1 MAKKLIV
8 LYGSENT
15 GKTETLNRLIKI
27 LLLAKGE
34 EGKIIRAETHD
45 HKKRKITDKITVL
58 VDEKQVFIPQNIE
71 DFYNTFWDKKVVIG
85 YREKRIAIATKG
97 DGNKEIEQS
106 VDFFKEE
113 AEKGC
118 DIFIT
123 AIRTNE
129 ENISEEDRYKNL
141 TNKLKELFLSLTVDP
156 IQKKMEENRQ
166 KQEEANRSQAEEL
179 KKRIDALCDEIEIE
193 NSSQEEN

>member
-8 LYGSENT
+8 LYGPENK

-27 LLLAKGE
+27 LLLDG
-34 EGKIIRAETHD
+34 GKIELAETHTSNPEAID
-45 HKKRKITDKITVL
+45 IKISGDKTQVL
-58 VDEKQVFIPQNIE
+58 IPQNIE
-71 DFYNTFWDKKVVIG
+71 DFHNTFWDKKVVIG

-123 AIRTNE
+123 AIRTNKTD
-129 ENISEEDRYKNL
+129 ISEESLYKQLIKGLKDLNL
-141 TNKLKELFLSLTVDP
+141 EPEL
-156 IQKKMEENRQ
+156 IQKQLHSNVNQ
-166 KQEEANRSQAEEL
+166 TQAEEI
-179 KKRIDALCDEIEIE
+179 KAFIDKIC
-193 NSSQEEN
+193 N

>member
-8 LYGSENT
+8 LYGPENK

-27 LLLAKGE
+27 LLLDG
-34 EGKIIRAETHD
+34 GKIELAETHTSKPEAID
-45 HKKRKITDKITVL
+45 IKISGDKTQVL
-58 VDEKQVFIPQNIE
+58 IPQNIE
-71 DFYNTFWDKKVVIG
+71 DFHNTFWDKKVVIG

-118 DIFIT
+118 DIFVT
-123 AIRTNE
+123 AIRTNKTD
-129 ENISEEDRYKNL
+129 ISEESLYKQLIKGLKDLNL
-141 TNKLKELFLSLTVDP
+141 EPEP
-156 IQKKMEENRQ
+156 IQKQLHSNVNQ
-166 KQEEANRSQAEEL
+166 TQAEEI
-179 KKRIDALCDEIEIE
+179 KAFIDKIC
-193 NSSQEEN
+193 N